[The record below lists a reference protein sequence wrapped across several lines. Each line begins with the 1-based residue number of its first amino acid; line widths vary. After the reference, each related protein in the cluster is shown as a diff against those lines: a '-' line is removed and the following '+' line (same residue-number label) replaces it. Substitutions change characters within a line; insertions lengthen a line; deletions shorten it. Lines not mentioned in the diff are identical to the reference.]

1 MSRLPNISKA
11 YSLVLQ
17 EEKQKE
23 LCTLIQSN
31 EVVAMAASKYQYN
44 QGKASNYQQGDG
56 KKLCPN
62 CKKPGHTV
70 EKCYWLIGFPPGHKL
85 YNKYIPPNSNKGSR
99 VANKASVDDTR
110 KAAVKLLEFTPEQYK
125 QILALLNDNNK
136 S

>member
-1 MSRLPNISKA
+1 MSLLPNISKA
-11 YSLVLQ
+11 YPLVLQ
-17 EEKQKE
+17 KE
-23 LCTLIQSN
+23 LFAIVQTN
-31 EVVAMAASKYQYN
+31 EAITMVASKGQYQYN
-44 QGKASNYQQGDG
+44 QGKTRNFQQGDG